1 MGRRPPR
8 TSGGGARVEDRL
20 RRDRLRRRRTAHRL
34 RRLSRVGR
42 RRLLIVTGKGGVGKT
57 SVTAAA
63 AIAAARSGDR
73 VLVCEMDG
81 SGRLAASFGV
91 GELGFDPTTVSIGA
105 GGEVQIDAM
114 SMDTERALREYIR
127 LFVKIPFV
135 DRVGSLARIFDY
147 VADAAPGVRE
157 ILAIGKVCHEVR
169 RDNYDLVIVDA
180 EATGH
185 VVSQIDAPRAMSEFV
200 HSGVIAEQ
208 TGWMSEILEDPVR
221 TGVVVVT
228 LAEDLPVAETSEL
241 IHTISTDTG
250 VAVASVVVNHV
261 PEAGLDPVAVEAATS
276 DAVMLGQVS
285 VWISARLRSENPVT
299 LRLEKQ
305 ASPPRIESV
314 TTTLLTPR
322 LWMSAKSEL
331 RLLAEMLVPVR
342 LEIVTCWRA
351 AICATSSDV
360 RTALLDSAAV
370 YLITISSSISA
381 SWQCSLNVSM
391 LEYVPS
397 VAVTLHASILWAWTS
412 SV

>member
-1 MGRRPPR
+1 
-8 TSGGGARVEDRL
+8 
-20 RRDRLRRRRTAHRL
+20 
-34 RRLSRVGR
+34 VGR

-250 VAVASVVVNHV
+250 VAVASVVVNRV
-261 PEAGLDPVAVEAATS
+261 PEAGLDPVAVEA
-276 DAVMLGQVS
+276 L
-285 VWISARLRSENPVT
+285 
-299 LRLEKQ
+299 
-305 ASPPRIESV
+305 
-314 TTTLLTPR
+314 
-322 LWMSAKSEL
+322 
-331 RLLAEMLVPVR
+331 
-342 LEIVTCWRA
+342 RA
-351 AICATSSDV
+351 AESAGVPGAATVVASAARADRAGRV
-360 RTALLDSAAV
+360 LGDLLDEAGDGVAGAV
-370 YLITISSSISA
+370 LPEVEADDEGGI
-381 SWQCSLNVSM
+381 V
-391 LEYVPS
+391 
-397 VAVTLHASILWAWTS
+397 VALSERIDALVAHLTGEDEARG
-412 SV
+412 